1 MKWWHL
7 VLLALATTLCFT
19 RLALL
24 VFLAILIFAAFHRK
38 SSLDNALRRLI
49 WLYLISTGFVIVLYQ
64 LAWLVGA
71 KLSTSVALSAF
82 IISVWLYVFNRT
94 ASVTG
99 EREIINERY
108 WLGAAAALGICVYVC
123 LPIILN
129 PSATQVLRYAGKTGD
144 DINHIALV
152 EADRKA
158 ESYLYSPSSNNISLV
173 DSKLIGYPQGWHI
186 NGAFLES
193 LTVNRLY
200 RGNFS
205 FLAIADHTGHFIR
218 VWFPKFYCGYSYRLR
233 GICFNV
239 RISKIG

>member
-193 LTVNRLY
+193 LTVK
-200 RGNFS
+200 
-205 FLAIADHTGHFIR
+205 FI
-218 VWFPKFYCGYSYRLR
+218 CSD
-233 GICFNV
+233 
-239 RISKIG
+239 